1 MVFSDMV
8 LLVDEF
14 RSMNQ
19 VLDWKISNEIIE
31 SKGDSLSATQYLRL

>member
-1 MVFSDMV
+1 MVFNDMV

-19 VLDWKISNEIIE
+19 VLDWKISYEIIE
-31 SKGDSLSATQYLRL
+31 SIGDSLSATQYLRL